1 MEQRV
6 ADPGPLGLAG
16 FAMTT
21 FMLSLFNIGLWKFG
35 GKAGSSLDGAIS
47 LAFIY
52 GGVAQFAAGMWEFA
66 RKNTFG
72 ALAFTSYGAFWI
84 GIYFFI
90 NFQQGLAVEGAL
102 GVYLLAWTIFTAYM
116 TIAAMKTNMAVLS
129 VFVALT
135 ATFVFLT
142 IGNWGATAHTGM
154 IKVGGW
160 LGLLTALLAW
170 YASAAGV
177 INDTHGKVVLPV
189 GPLG

>member
-90 NFQQGLAVEGAL
+90 NFQGGLAVKGAL
-102 GVYLLAWTIFTAYM
+102 GVYLLAWTIFTLYM
-116 TIAAMKTNMAVLS
+116 TIAAIKTNYAILS
-129 VFVALT
+129 VFVVLLV
-135 ATFVFLT
+135 TFIFLT
-142 IGNWGATAHTGM
+142 IGNWNGGNANM
-154 IKVGGW
+154 VKIGGW
-160 LGLLTALLAW
+160 LGIATAILAW
-170 YASAAGV
+170 YTSAAGV
-177 INDTHGKVVLPV
+177 INDTFGKVVLPV
-189 GPLG
+189 GPRG

>member
-1 MEQRV
+1 
-6 ADPGPLGLAG
+6 
-16 FAMTT
+16 MTT

-116 TIAAMKTNMAVLS
+116 TIAAIKTNTAILS
-129 VFVALT
+129 VFVVLLV
-135 ATFVFLT
+135 TFVFLT
-142 IGNWGATAHTGM
+142 IGNWGAGHANM
-154 IKVGGW
+154 VKIGGW
-160 LGLLTALLAW
+160 LGIATAILAW
-170 YASAAGV
+170 YTSAAGV
-177 INDTHGKVVLPV
+177 INDTFGKVVLPV
-189 GPLG
+189 GPRG

>member
-21 FMLSLFNIGLWKFG
+21 FMLSLFNIGMWKFG

-90 NFQQGLAVEGAL
+90 NFQGGLAVEGAL

-116 TIAAMKTNMAVLS
+116 TIAAIKTNMAILS
-129 VFVALT
+129 VFVVLLV
-135 ATFVFLT
+135 TFIFLT
-142 IGNWGATAHTGM
+142 IGNGGAGHANM
-154 IKVGGW
+154 VKVGGW
-160 LGLLTALLAW
+160 LGILTAILAW
-170 YASAAGV
+170 YTSAAGV
-177 INDTHGKVVLPV
+177 INDTFGKVVLPV
-189 GPLG
+189 GARG